1 MNETL
6 RILYER
12 KSVRLFD
19 GRAIPVE
26 DKNAILR
33 AAVEAPTAGN
43 QQLYTIIDV
52 QSEEKREALAVLC
65 DNQPFIAKAALV
77 LVFCADCRKWYNGF
91 LAAGCEPR
99 RVGVGDLLLAVSDT
113 NIAAE
118 NAVIAAEALGISS
131 CYIGD
136 VMERC
141 EEMRALLSLPAY
153 VFPAAMLVFGYATE
167 KKAHL
172 PKPKRVEMAH
182 VVHTDTY
189 RDMGEAEL
197 REMWAERAGERGFDE
212 YMRAFCARKYN
223 SAFSREMTRSVGVYL
238 SEYEGNDG
246 K

>member
-19 GRAIPVE
+19 GRAIPKE
-26 DKNAILR
+26 DKDAILR
-33 AAVEAPTAGN
+33 AAILAPTAGN

-52 QSEEKREALAVLC
+52 TDPAKKEALSLLC

-77 LVFCADCRKWYNGF
+77 LVFCADCRKWYDAF
-91 LAAGCEPR
+91 RAAGAEPR
-99 RVGVGDLLLAVSDT
+99 DVGVGDLLLAVSDT

-118 NAVIAAEALGISS
+118 NAVIAAESLGISS

-136 VMERC
+136 VMEGC
-141 EEMRALLSLPAY
+141 EQMRALLSLPPY

-167 KKAHL
+167 KKAQL
-172 PKPKRVEMAH
+172 VKPKRVEMKH
-182 VVHTDTY
+182 IVHENAY
-189 RDMGEAEL
+189 RDMDEEEL
-197 REMWAERAGERGFDE
+197 RVMWCERAGLKGFDA
-212 YMRAFCARKYN
+212 YMRAFCERKYN
-223 SAFSREMTRSVGVYL
+223 SDFSREMTRSVGVYL
-238 SEYEGNDG
+238 SEYATDTG

>member
-6 RILYER
+6 RVLYER

-19 GRAIPVE
+19 GRAISEE

-33 AAVEAPTAGN
+33 AAAEAPTAGN

-52 QSEEKREALAVLC
+52 QNEEKRKTLSVLC

-77 LVFCADCRKWYNGF
+77 LVFCADCRKWYNAF
-91 LAAGCEPR
+91 RAAGCEPR
-99 RVGVGDLLLAVSDT
+99 DVGVGDLLLAVSDT

-118 NAVIAAEALGISS
+118 NAVIAAESLGISS

-141 EEMRALLSLPAY
+141 EQMRELLSLPPY

-167 KKAHL
+167 KKARL
-172 PKPKRVEMAH
+172 PKPKRVDMAH
-182 VVHTDTY
+182 VVHTDAY
-189 RDMGEAEL
+189 RDMDEDEL
-197 REMWAERAGERGFDE
+197 RKMWAERAGERGFDE

-223 SAFSREMTRSVGVYL
+223 SEFSREMTRSVGVYL
-238 SEYEGNDG
+238 SEYEGNRG

>member
-19 GRAIPVE
+19 GREIPKE

-33 AAVEAPTAGN
+33 AAVLAPTAGN

-52 QSEEKREALAVLC
+52 TDPEKKGALSVLC

-77 LVFCADCRKWYNGF
+77 LVFCADCRKWYNAF
-91 LAAGCEPR
+91 RAAGAEPR
-99 RVGVGDLLLAVSDT
+99 DIGVGDLLLAVSDT

-118 NAVIAAEALGISS
+118 NAVIAAEALGVSS

-141 EEMRALLSLPAY
+141 EDMRALLSLPPY

-167 KKAHL
+167 KKATL
-172 PKPKRVEMAH
+172 AKPKRVDMKH
-182 VVHTDTY
+182 IVHENAY
-189 RDMGEAEL
+189 RDMDEAEL
-197 REMWAERAGERGFDE
+197 RVMWSERAGAKGFDE

-223 SAFSREMTRSVGVYL
+223 SDFSREMTRSVGVYL
-238 SEYEGNDG
+238 SEYEKG
-246 K
+246 